1 MLCGARRDDNF
12 INYLNDN
19 SIHVYRFLKPLDSDL
34 FIYLQFDILAKLIW
48 EVQGRIEFLQS
59 FP

>member
-12 INYLNDN
+12 ITYLNDN
-19 SIHVYRFLKPLDSDL
+19 SIYRFLKPLDSDL

>member
-19 SIHVYRFLKPLDSDL
+19 SIYRFLKPLDSDL